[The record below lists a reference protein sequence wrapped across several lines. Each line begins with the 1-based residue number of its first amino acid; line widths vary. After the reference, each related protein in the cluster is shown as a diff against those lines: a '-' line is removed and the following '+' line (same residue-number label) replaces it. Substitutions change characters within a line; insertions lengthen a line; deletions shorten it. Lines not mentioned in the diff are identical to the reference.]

1 MFPQFVIGT
10 NISTETEEREQ
21 GKTFV
26 FVFDKKQHKIVD
38 GKMLEATEI
47 QSVKQWITK
56 LIMTEADTFEIYT
69 EDEEETYG
77 LHLKQYIGNRA
88 LPLGY
93 ISSEIER
100 EIREQCKKHSLISR
114 ISNFNIT
121 QNQRSLLI
129 SFDVFLISGETLRIE
144 QEVS

>member
-10 NISTETEEREQ
+10 NIEAETKEDKQ

-26 FVFDKKQHKIVD
+26 FDFDKKQHRIID

-47 QSVKQWITK
+47 QSVKQWLTK
-56 LIMTEADTFEIYT
+56 LIATEADTFEIYT

-77 LHLKQYIGNRA
+77 LHLKKYIGNRT

-100 EIREQCKKHSLISR
+100 EIKQQCENNNLISR
-114 ISNFNIT
+114 IGNFNLT
-121 QNQRSLLI
+121 QNQRTLYI
-129 SFDVFLISGETLRIE
+129 AFDVYLVSGETINIE